1 MEIEIITTKKKLS
14 KSLINQMREAHTT
27 VLKFGTALGYLIN
40 VRKDSYKTIL
50 IRWDGQFFIVAG
62 NWTKGAAKHGEGSM
76 SIYRKIGKWTQSK
89 KFHSKAG
96 CNSWWEFY
104 QARMKEAVNQIYV

>member
-14 KSLINQMREAHTT
+14 KALINQMREPSLKVLQSGTT
-27 VLKFGTALGYLIN
+27 LGYLID
-40 VRKDSYKTIL
+40 VRKESHKAVL
-50 IRWDGQFFIVAG
+50 ITHDDEFFIIPA
-62 NWTKGAAKHGEGSM
+62 NWKKG
-76 SIYRKIGKWTQSK
+76 SIHVYRKIKGPGRWTGTK
-89 KFHSKAG
+89 KFDSESS